1 MRLCCRVRIALYSQ
15 SMTRFRRKIVAY
27 CTVSLLLFAQAAVA
41 GYACPSVSRGASQ
54 KIGLNVA
61 AKPCHHTNSKNLN
74 LCKQHCD
81 HTAQSVD
88 SRIQSQVDV
97 PVVPPVIATFQANVL
112 PSKLWVAVAEFPAD
126 FTKPPLYIH
135 HCRFLI

>member
-112 PSKLWVAVAEFPAD
+112 PSKLWVAVAEFPSG

-135 HCRFLI
+135 HCRVLI